1 MIVVRTCGEN
11 YSGVMHTCKPFDV
24 RKAPYI
30 LLGLILCIWTLCTG
44 SAVWPQE
51 ASSSA
56 HIEAL
61 IKQLGTGNI
70 KAEDAAKAEL
80 MQHPSP
86 DALPILL
93 KALPSSEATVRG
105 NIIEILGAYKD
116 PRKIPALIAHRDD
129 PKVEP
134 QLLELGKSAI
144 PALLQSMPNTCEET
158 ADETYAAWVGRI
170 LGLLDQDGHRALLGG
185 LASGESCRLLA
196 ARSGLNVPR
205 PGPPMGPP
213 TTEESDTEDAGR
225 FLLVDAAG
233 QENPIIRQSA
243 VTWIRA
249 LENRGWPAKEYGE
262 WPYFDYSQYLEGLI
276 KTYQVDADA
285 ETRTEIARML
295 AMYPCVRVGRFMKAA
310 VRSPSGNVRAIARKY
325 LGQTP
330 SAKTQ

>member
-1 MIVVRTCGEN
+1 MDPSSYAQEADPLGSR
-11 YSGVMHTCKPFDV
+11 PQRDV

-30 LLGLILCIWTLCTG
+30 LLGLILCIWILCTG
-44 SAVWPQE
+44 GVVWPQE

-56 HIEAL
+56 HVEGL

-93 KALPSSEATVRG
+93 KALPSSEATVQD

-116 PRKIPALIAHRDD
+116 LRKIPALIAHRDN

-134 QLLELGKSAI
+134 QLLELGKSVI
-144 PALLQSMPNTCEET
+144 PALLQSMPAACEGT
-158 ADETYAAWVGRI
+158 AEEYAAWVGR
-170 LGLLDQDGHRALLGG
+170 LLSSLDQDGQRALLVG
-185 LASGESCRLLA
+185 LASGESCRLVA
-196 ARSGLNVPR
+196 GRSGLNIPR
-205 PGPPMGPP
+205 PGPPMGLP

-233 QENPIIRQSA
+233 HENPIIRKSA
-243 VTWIRA
+243 VAWIRA
-249 LENRGWPAKEYGE
+249 LEGRGWPAKEYGE
-262 WPYFDYSQYLEGLI
+262 WPYFEYSQFLEGFI
-276 KTYQVDADA
+276 RTYQFDADA

-295 AMYPCVRVGRFMKAA
+295 AMYPCVRVSRFMKAA
-310 VRSPSGNVRAIARKY
+310 VHSPNEGVRTIARKY

-330 SAKTQ
+330 SAKAQ